1 MGCGQHL
8 LEWAVEPHQH
18 RAPGAQPEQPGGIGR
33 AKIVRGNEQV
43 CAACRVVELALG
55 ARAQGAALYLMA
67 RMLQRVAQLL
77 GDGEHTA
84 RGGIFLQQQGA
95 ERGGGHGA

>member
-1 MGCGQHL
+1 MRNAWISCLAAFLAAGSVHAA
-8 LEWAVEPHQH
+8 EVTP
-18 RAPGAQPEQPGGIGR
+18 PGKAQ
-33 AKIVRGNEQV
+33 QV